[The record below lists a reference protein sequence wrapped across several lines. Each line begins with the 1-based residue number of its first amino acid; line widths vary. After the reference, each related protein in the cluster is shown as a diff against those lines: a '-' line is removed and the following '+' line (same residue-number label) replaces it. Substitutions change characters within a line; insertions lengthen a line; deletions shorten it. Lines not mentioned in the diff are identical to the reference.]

1 MQLKKILQSKIRDIK
16 PKCDLL
22 NNVRQIWDSFPQE
35 TIDRLIMSFEGR
47 LRLVINKQGESI
59 SDELT
64 TSLTQIPSF
73 PFIHSDEVQLDKIL
87 TFKDETIDDNP
98 IEYRAMRKY

>member
-1 MQLKKILQSKIRDIK
+1 
-16 PKCDLL
+16 
-22 NNVRQIWDSFPQE
+22 
-35 TIDRLIMSFEGR
+35 MSFEGR